1 MNRRRFVLARRVAGF
16 LAVMALASAE
26 PASQTPLWVIALVYG
41 VLIALVWSAAR
52 TFRDE
57 E

>member
-1 MNRRRFVLARRVAGF
+1 MNRSRFVLAHRVAGF